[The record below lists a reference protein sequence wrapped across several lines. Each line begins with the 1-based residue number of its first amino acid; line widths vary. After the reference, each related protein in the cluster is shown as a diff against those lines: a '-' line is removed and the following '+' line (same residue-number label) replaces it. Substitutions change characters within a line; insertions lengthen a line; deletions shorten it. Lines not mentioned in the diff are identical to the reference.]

1 MKRKNEAKVQFNTR
15 IRPQY
20 RDAAGLC
27 AAVTKM
33 SMEELV
39 ETMIRATVGI
49 DDAETRQLKDK
60 AVKAYK
66 AVGEPLPFNIA
77 FGQPREL
84 QLATA

>member
-1 MKRKNEAKVQFNTR
+1 MKRKNEPKVQFNTR

-39 ETMIRATVGI
+39 ETMIRATCGI
-49 DDAETRQLKDK
+49 EDVETKQLKEK

-66 AVGEPLPFNIA
+66 AVGEPLPFNCA
-77 FGQPREL
+77 FGQPQEL
-84 QLATA
+84 ELAAA